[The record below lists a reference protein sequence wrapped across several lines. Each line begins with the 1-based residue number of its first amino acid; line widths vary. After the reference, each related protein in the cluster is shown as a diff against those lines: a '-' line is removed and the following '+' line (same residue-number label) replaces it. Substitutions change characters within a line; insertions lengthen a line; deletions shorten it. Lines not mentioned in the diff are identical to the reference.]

1 MIVVGLT
8 GGIATGKTAI
18 TNFLKRKNYA
28 VHDSD
33 AVVNLLYY
41 KPPRAFIKYLKKIN
55 LGNTISGKTINKNAI
70 REEIFGNQNKKK
82 ELEKYI
88 HKEVKKSRDKFLI
101 KHKKRKTKITI
112 LDIPLLFEAKLR
124 HICDY
129 VILLY
134 LPKKIK
140 IRRALVRKGMKKDIL
155 LKIIHNQ
162 LGDSYKKKR
171 ADFIINTSKT
181 KNHSFKMILRA
192 INNIINQNA

>member
-8 GGIATGKTAI
+8 GGIATGKTTI
-18 TNFLKRKNYA
+18 TNFLKRNNFA

-33 AVVNLLYY
+33 AVVKIIYS
-41 KPPRAFIKYLKKIN
+41 KPSKAFIKHLRGIGLEK
-55 LGNTISGKTINKNAI
+55 TVRGKTINKTAI
-70 REEIFGNQNKKK
+70 REEIFINQNKKK

-88 HKEVKKSRDKFLI
+88 HKEVKKSRDKFLT
-101 KHKKRKTKITI
+101 KHKKKKTKIAI

-140 IRRALVRKGMKKDIL
+140 IRRALLRKGMKKDIL
-155 LKIIHNQ
+155 LKIIENQ
-162 LGDSYKKKR
+162 LNDSYKKKR
-171 ADFIINTSKT
+171 SNFIINTSKT
-181 KNHSFKMILRA
+181 KNHSFKMILEA
-192 INNIINQNA
+192 INNIMNQNA

>member
-8 GGIATGKTAI
+8 GGIATGKTTI
-18 TNFLKRKNYA
+18 TNFLKKNKFA

-33 AVVNLLYY
+33 AVVKIIYS
-41 KPPRAFIKYLKKIN
+41 KPSPVFIKYLKGIGLSKA
-55 LGNTISGKTINKNAI
+55 TRGKTINKNII

-82 ELEKYI
+82 NLEKYI
-88 HKEVKKSRDKFLI
+88 HKEVRKSRDKFLT
-101 KHKKRKTKITI
+101 KHKKKKTKIAI

-124 HICDY
+124 DVCDY
-129 VILLY
+129 IILLY

-155 LKIIHNQ
+155 LKIIENQ
-162 LGDSYKKKR
+162 LSDSYKKKR

-181 KNHSFKMILRA
+181 KNHSFKMILGA
-192 INNIINQNA
+192 ISNIIDQNA

>member
-8 GGIATGKTAI
+8 GGIATGKTTI
-18 TNFLKRKNYA
+18 TNFLKRKNFA

-33 AVVNLLYY
+33 AVVKIMYS
-41 KPPRAFIKYLKKIN
+41 KPPQAFIKHLKGIGLNKTIKGKKIN
-55 LGNTISGKTINKNAI
+55 KSTI

-82 ELEKYI
+82 NLEKYI
-88 HKEVKKSRDKFLI
+88 HKEVRKSRDKFLT
-101 KHKKRKTKITI
+101 KNKEKKTKIVI

-124 HICDY
+124 NVCDY
-129 VILLY
+129 IILLY

-155 LKIIHNQ
+155 LKIIENQ
-162 LGDSYKKKR
+162 LSDSYKKKR

-181 KNHSFKMILRA
+181 KNHCFKMILEA
-192 INNIINQNA
+192 ISNIMNKNA